1 MYDYPNFRV
10 HLRCNLNNDQGE
22 FIGFF
27 GKKGTMIIRDK
38 TLTFTPQDTTP
49 KPEDYSI
56 FGWPKALR
64 EQYLEK
70 FAEEHPVPKPL
81 ESKVVEA
88 ESYGVPDDYSDV
100 ADHEANFFHA
110 VRSRKKTVENEEFGN
125 NAALGCHLA
134 NYAYFKET
142 IAVWDPAAKKIKG

>member
-1 MYDYPNFRV
+1 
-10 HLRCNLNNDQGE
+10 
-22 FIGFF
+22 
-27 GKKGTMIIRDK
+27 MIIKDK

-70 FAEEHPVPKPL
+70 FAEEHPLPKPL
-81 ESKVVEA
+81 ASKVDEA
-88 ESYGVPDDYSDV
+88 ETYGVPDGYSDV
-100 ADHEANFFHA
+100 ADHQANFFNA
-110 VRSRKKTVENEEFGN
+110 VRTRKKTVENEEFGN
-125 NAALGCHLA
+125 NAALGCHLS